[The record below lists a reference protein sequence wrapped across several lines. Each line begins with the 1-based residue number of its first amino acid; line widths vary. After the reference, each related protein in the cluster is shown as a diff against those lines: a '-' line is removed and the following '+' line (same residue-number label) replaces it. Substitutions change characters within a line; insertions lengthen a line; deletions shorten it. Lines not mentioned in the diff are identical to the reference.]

1 MSQLGP
7 TVSWGLLTHAHE
19 SVDVYCTELQPSIF
33 IFFDRGYNFHRNI
46 DKDPNYN
53 HIPCGDPFFGGYWR
67 SACTLPCCVVPI
79 KDETDSEWDPDAT
92 DAETDV
98 DTDNTE
104 DRARVCPVPES
115 FYIF

>member
-1 MSQLGP
+1 MP
-7 TVSWGLLTHAHE
+7 
-19 SVDVYCTELQPSIF
+19 
-33 IFFDRGYNFHRNI
+33 
-46 DKDPNYN
+46 
-53 HIPCGDPFFGGYWR
+53 

>member
-1 MSQLGP
+1 M
-7 TVSWGLLTHAHE
+7 
-19 SVDVYCTELQPSIF
+19 
-33 IFFDRGYNFHRNI
+33 
-46 DKDPNYN
+46 
-53 HIPCGDPFFGGYWR
+53 
-67 SACTLPCCVVPI
+67 VPI